1 MRARRSSRTPLLPGS
16 GPLAKVPPAAVFAV
30 VIVVFALGVFIR
42 GTVGAAL
49 FALLAVGVLALLGAT
64 WSALRPAERALRV
77 LVLVILVAVGFS
89 LLR

>member
-30 VIVVFALGVFIR
+30 VIVVFVLGVLIR
-42 GTVGAAL
+42 GTIGAAL
-49 FALLAVGVLALLGAT
+49 FGLLAVGVLALLGAT
-64 WSALRPAERALRV
+64 WSVLRPAERALRV
-77 LVLVILVAVGFS
+77 LVLVILIAVGFS